1 MDALRQQVMLSQF
14 VFVAGCHPEQ
24 ARQLLTECSWQF
36 EMALSKFFQE
46 SSTPLCR
53 TNVAGCHYQMCTPSN
68 TPVTPP
74 NFPDALAA
82 LAKMSTTDMATSPV
96 AMLSS
101 PLATAAASNAVVQQ
115 TNSSVPTVIQP
126 LSQRH

>member
-1 MDALRQQVMLSQF
+1 MDAVRQQVMLSQF
-14 VFVAGCHPEQ
+14 VYVAGCHPEQ
-24 ARQLLTECSWQF
+24 ARQLLTECSWHF

-53 TNVAGCHYQMCTPSN
+53 TKANGCQYPMCTPSN

-82 LAKMSTTDMATSPV
+82 LAKMSTSDFATSP
-96 AMLSS
+96 SS
-101 PLATAAASNAVVQQ
+101 S
-115 TNSSVPTVIQP
+115 SSVANSNQSSGAMPHITTPNVIQP
-126 LSQRH
+126 LSQGR